1 MYQLHKETRHASSR
15 RQIDILGARN
25 GVLLLTRQ
33 RFRSVMEVSSVNFEL
48 KSEAEQDVLIETYQ
62 SFLNA
67 ISCPLQFLIRTREL
81 DMDKYL
87 RDLGERLSSEREAIY
102 RSQLKNYALFIH
114 SLIETNKILTRNFY
128 VVIPYDGAPAT
139 DFSVATEHIAIT
151 ADIVR
156 RGFRRLGMQCRD
168 LSSVDVLDLFY
179 SFYNPRLAKIQP
191 LSSQAISLLHA
202 SFIRSESAS

>member
-156 RGFRRLGMQCRD
+156 R
-168 LSSVDVLDLFY
+168 VDVLDLFY